1 MRQQNVVMNWA
12 VASQLGLSTWPYP
25 KIRLALPHLII
36 TITLAST
43 STCILVHS
51 YHAIQSE
58 AKSTALIAA
67 GFRRGGWNSPPLSPR
82 NLEVE
87 YGYYCAAINISYL
100 VLCISICQQN
110 VWKVCPGWRQKQ
122 SERT

>member
-1 MRQQNVVMNWA
+1 MRQQNVVMNWELPLKFA
-12 VASQLGLSTWPYP
+12 LSQNQVGLT
-25 KIRLALPHLII
+25 HLII

-43 STCILVHS
+43 SIHILVNS

-67 GFRRGGWNSPPLSPR
+67 GFLRGGWNSPPLSLR
-82 NLEVE
+82 NLEIE